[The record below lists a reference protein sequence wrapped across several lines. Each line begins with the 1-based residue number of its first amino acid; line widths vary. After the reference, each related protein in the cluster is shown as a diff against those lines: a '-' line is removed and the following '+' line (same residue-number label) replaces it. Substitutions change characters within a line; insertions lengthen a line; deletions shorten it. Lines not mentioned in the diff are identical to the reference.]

1 MAGVIITTDERDM
14 LQYAARS
21 LDEIREHLEQA
32 LAATAPA
39 LVYVRLAW
47 CAGATTRGRSSER

>member
-1 MAGVIITTDERDM
+1 MTTDERDV

-32 LAATAPA
+32 PIGDGASAGIRQ
-39 LVYVRLAW
+39 VG
-47 CAGATTRGRSSER
+47 AGA

>member
-1 MAGVIITTDERDM
+1 MTTDERDV
-14 LQYAARS
+14 LACAARS

-39 LVYVRLAW
+39 LVYVRLALVRG
-47 CAGATTRGRSSER
+47 CDDEGTTEQ

>member
-1 MAGVIITTDERDM
+1 MTTDERDV
-14 LQYAARS
+14 LHYAARS

-39 LVYVRLAW
+39 LVYVWLALVRDDE
-47 CAGATTRGRSSER
+47 GGEPTP

>member
-1 MAGVIITTDERDM
+1 MTTDERNV

-21 LDEIREHLEQA
+21 LDEILEHLELA

-39 LVYVRLAW
+39 LVYVRLALVRDDEG
-47 CAGATTRGRSSER
+47 CEATP